1 MYYEISLPIIEDL
14 DGYQNVVYLTPET
27 QKSHRDA
34 LEVMAKYFRRE
45 FKYDGLQYDSVEH
58 DKDCVGILFCET
70 AMDLVKDID
79 HYPNRVIGGACFW
92 KTSEGDY
99 FLDWVWFHPFAR
111 NRRNLKKAWPSFKKK
126 FGNFTL
132 TKSLSAH
139 MEKFLEKH
147 A

>member
-14 DGYQNVVYLTPET
+14 EGYQDVVYLTPKS
-27 QKSHRDA
+27 QKSHRDV
-34 LEVMAKYFRRE
+34 LEVMATYFRRE
-45 FKYDGLQYDSVEH
+45 FTYDRLQYDSIEH
-58 DKDCVGILFCET
+58 DEDCVGILFCEK
-70 AMDLVKDID
+70 AMDLVKNMD

-92 KTSEGDY
+92 KTRDGDY

-111 NRRNLKKAWPSFKKK
+111 NRGNLKKAWPIFKTK
-126 FGNFTL
+126 FGDFTL
-132 TKSLSAH
+132 TKPLSAH